1 MHLSVYDAGL
11 YVSVYVCEG
20 LFRALLCVPC
30 GYGEAVCVRE
40 QPTKRNGAE
49 PGLFLHLLCNTHT
62 HTTLFSHT
70 HTNSLCE

>member
-1 MHLSVYDAGL
+1 MMQG
-11 YVSVYVCEG
+11 VCEG

-49 PGLFLHLLCNTHT
+49 LGLFLHLLCNTHT
-62 HTTLFSHT
+62 HTSSQPHSFAHTQILTLFLQIKT
-70 HTNSLCE
+70 HV